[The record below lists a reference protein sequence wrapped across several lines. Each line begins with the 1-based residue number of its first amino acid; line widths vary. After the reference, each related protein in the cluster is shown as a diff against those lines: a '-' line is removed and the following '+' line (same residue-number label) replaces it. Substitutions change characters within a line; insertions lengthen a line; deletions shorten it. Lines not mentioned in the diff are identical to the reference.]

1 MEKRQKLLARI
12 SKFNQTAH
20 FSTFDLNVNSSSIQ
34 SDDLSFCLEEVR
46 DDMEGRWWVICADTR
61 V

>member
-46 DDMEGRWWVICADTR
+46 DDMEGRW
-61 V
+61 